1 LTFLRERKK
10 PEKFQVIGMRTKST
24 VRERKTKKTQLR
36 ELDTKHR
43 NIFTLRLARTAL
55 FEMPGVGDDFI
66 HKLIDSIEL
75 CKLDEFL
82 ISQTLLP
89 LVDGFERALKLVEG
103 WFIEGSAGSLNIQP
117 SGFSDIFNRILIISN
132 TFSKFDFLN
141 SQRIF
146 DIKISFLELLSPD
159 SVAKGLKYTEL
170 KDIKLSEQHSL
181 INEAFLERLA
191 TPHIQIDETLSRYS
205 RFVSDY
211 FFDDYDTYMSRAN
224 KIYQSIKQQQNDL
237 ELVFTRKPDESPKQF
252 WDRLVDFSLSLSK
265 KQRSN
270 FLMPVFENAINYDNT
285 VEMWTRY
292 VRNIYE
298 FVSPLVLT
306 SVLDRFMKHHP
317 SSSVPYIEL
326 MNTDSFTSARY
337 SEFSHLE
344 VFDSLPDEEW
354 HELQIARLMYLRRL
368 TEKRQISCEKLVE
381 EASSVL
387 MQSWKH
393 ESNVFHSLQR
403 AIAYLFEDIGDSE
416 KARAAWKELTK
427 VYAQE
432 AEGWLI
438 RSSFEFRD
446 TKSWSATIRVLN
458 EALNVSENLDW
469 PERIF
474 EEALRVVQLHG
485 QPGDYNRIRSKIERK
500 KTELWKV
507 RAQASEVT
515 EEIESGSL
523 TKSHKRSAG
532 EMEECTDEIETK
544 GNDGAPVPSRDRE
557 HLTISVRNLPVN
569 ITERLL
575 RQFFKG
581 YGEIVDVKL
590 TMVGEFQQANI
601 EFASE
606 SDIQRALTK
615 DYKTI
620 KGNEIR
626 VQRLQNNTLFVTNFP
641 PTYTKDKIFE
651 LFGSVG
657 AVASVRFPSLKFNSN
672 RRFCYVELTETSNAQ
687 AAVGLFNGKEIDGFV
702 LSVQISDPSSKQ
714 TRSGATEEGREIYVN
729 ALDYFKVTPS
739 KVKQLFEKYGEV
751 ESVHLPLSEQHKE
764 EGKKNDGFGFVV
776 FKTAEEAKK
785 SLALDMVSFEGRVI
799 HVSISKKKSELT
811 EKRAKRAFEDISL
824 SDSAIAV
831 TNLPDTMSVAQL
843 KNFFAEVGQVE
854 DVILEPKHGGA
865 IIVFKSP
872 QASGKLGLELNGKKI
887 ENYTIQI
894 TSVSDLRRLQPSRN
908 NASFT
913 TMMMPSSMRRRK
925 IGLLSQ
931 KSTTA
936 SSSDASESSTPSSS
950 MTGCSNEEFRK
961 MLFKK

>member
-1 LTFLRERKK
+1 VK
-10 PEKFQVIGMRTKST
+10 EKQ
-24 VRERKTKKTQLR
+24 KTQLR
-36 ELDTKHR
+36 ELDTIHR
-43 NIFTLRLARTAL
+43 NIFTRRLVRIAL
-55 FEMPGVGDDFI
+55 FEMPEADNDFI
-66 HKLIDSIEL
+66 RMLIDWL
-75 CKLDEFL
+75 KLGKLDEFL
-82 ISQTLLP
+82 TSQTLLP

-103 WFIEGSAGSLNIQP
+103 WFIEGSAGSFIIDP
-117 SGFSDIFNRILIISN
+117 SEFSGIFNRILVISN

-159 SVAKGLKYTEL
+159 SLAKGLKYTKL
-170 KDIKLSEQHSL
+170 KDIKLSEQHAL

-191 TPHIQIDETLSRYS
+191 TPHIQLDETLSRYS
-205 RFVSDY
+205 RFVSGC
-211 FFDDYDTYMSRAN
+211 FLNDYDTYMSRAN

-237 ELVFTRKPDESPKQF
+237 ELVFTRKPEESPKQF
-252 WDRLVDFSLSLSK
+252 WARLVDFGLSLSK
-265 KQRSN
+265 KQRSD
-270 FLMPVFENAINYDNT
+270 FLVPVFENAINYDNT

-292 VRNIYE
+292 VHNIYE
-298 FVSPLVLT
+298 FASPLVLT
-306 SVLDRFMKHHP
+306 SVLDRFMKHHA
-317 SSSVPYIEL
+317 SSSVPYTEL
-326 MNTDSFTSARY
+326 MNTDSFTAERY
-337 SEFSHLE
+337 SEFSNLE
-344 VFDSLPDEEW
+344 IFGSLPDEEW
-354 HELQIARLMYLRRL
+354 LELQTARLMYLRRL
-368 TEKRQISCEKLVE
+368 NEKTQISCETLVE

-416 KARAAWKELTK
+416 KARATWKELTK
-427 VYAQE
+427 AYPQE

-438 RSSFEFRD
+438 RSNFEFRD
-446 TKSWSATIRVLN
+446 TKSWSTTIKILN

-485 QPGDYNRIRSKIERK
+485 QPGDYNRITSKIERK

-507 RAQASEVT
+507 RAQGSEVT
-515 EEIESGSL
+515 TEIEDVSL
-523 TKSHKRSAG
+523 TQSHKRSAD
-532 EMEECTDEIETK
+532 EMEECTDETEIK
-544 GNDGAPVPSRDRE
+544 GNDGATAPSRDRE
-557 HLTISVRNLPVN
+557 RLTISVRNLPVS

-581 YGEIVDVKL
+581 YGEIIDVKL
-590 TMVGEFQQANI
+590 TMVGGFQQANI

-620 KGNEIR
+620 RGNEIR

-657 AVASVRFPSLKFNSN
+657 AIASIRFPSLKFNSN

-687 AAVGLFNGKEIDGFV
+687 AAVGLFNGKEIDGFT

-714 TRSGATEEGREIYVN
+714 ARSGATEEGREIYVN
-729 ALDYFKVTPS
+729 TLDFFKVTPS

-751 ESVHLPLSEQHKE
+751 ESVHLPLSEQHRE
-764 EGKKNDGFGFVV
+764 QGKKNDGFGFVV
-776 FKTAEEAKK
+776 FKTAEEAQK

-811 EKRAKRAFEDISL
+811 EEKAKRALADISL

-831 TNLPDTMSVAQL
+831 TNLPDTVSAAQL
-843 KNFFAEVGQVE
+843 KNFFAEVDQVE
-854 DVILEPKHGGA
+854 DVILEPRHGGA
-865 IIVFKSP
+865 IIVFKNP

-894 TSVSDLRRLQPSRN
+894 TSVSDLRRLQPSGN
-908 NASFT
+908 NASTT

-925 IGLLSQ
+925 IRLLSQ
-931 KSTTA
+931 KSTTV
-936 SSSDASESSTPSSS
+936 SSSDTPESSDSSSS
-950 MTGCSNEEFRK
+950 MTGRSNDDFRK